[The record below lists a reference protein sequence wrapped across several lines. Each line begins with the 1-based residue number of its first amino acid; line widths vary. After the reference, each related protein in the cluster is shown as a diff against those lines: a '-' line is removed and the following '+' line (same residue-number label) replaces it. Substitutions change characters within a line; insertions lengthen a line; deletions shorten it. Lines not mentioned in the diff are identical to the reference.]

1 MGNHVGLQIPLPSP
15 KEMLPLLAEKD
26 GIDTTSAKRWGGGAC
41 LPPTMSVY
49 VCHFLSL
56 RSLIILALNDLV
68 NYPGIFKRQVST
80 SSL

>member
-41 LPPTMSVY
+41 LPQLCQCMSV
-49 VCHFLSL
+49 
-56 RSLIILALNDLV
+56 I
-68 NYPGIFKRQVST
+68 
-80 SSL
+80 SSH